1 MLLLFWLSLDVYATV
16 TYKDQLGISLGMVN
30 AGFTQNSGAFDE
42 TKGVSSGSVA
52 VISLDFNYEFFT
64 TRRSSYSFRATGS
77 GIAGEVSKYYSVSAG
92 RKYYFGADGAS
103 AIFVDQN
110 VKVITNPVFRYYAG
124 WGLGFFSMVY
134 EPKKEVRSDLGIEI
148 GGNGG
153 ILYMANNS
161 TSYKGE
167 VSVLR
172 GVGVETTSFI
182 IQIFV
187 GATFYINNLF

>member
-1 MLLLFWLSLDVYATV
+1 LFILGLSFDAYAVV
-16 TYKDQLGISLGMVN
+16 TYKDQLGISLGMIN
-30 AGFTQNSGAFDE
+30 AGFSQNSGAFDE

-64 TRRSSYSFRATGS
+64 SRRTSYSFRATGS
-77 GIAGEVSKYYSVSAG
+77 GIAGEVSKYYAVSGG
-92 RKYYFGADGAS
+92 RKYYFGADGVS
-103 AIFVDQN
+103 AVFVDQN
-110 VKVITNPVFRYYAG
+110 IKVITNPVFRYYAG
-124 WGLGFFSMVY
+124 WSLGFFSMVY

-167 VSVLR
+167 LSVLR

-182 IQIFV
+182 IQIFA
-187 GATFYINNLF
+187 GATFYINSLF